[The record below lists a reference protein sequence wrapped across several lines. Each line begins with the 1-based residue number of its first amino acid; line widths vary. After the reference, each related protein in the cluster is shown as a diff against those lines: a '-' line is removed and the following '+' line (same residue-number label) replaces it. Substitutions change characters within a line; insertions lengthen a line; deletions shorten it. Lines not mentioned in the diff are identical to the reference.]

1 MKSCLVLTIVI
12 SSENVSRLI
21 FLTLYITYNALFS
34 NLFHNSNEV
43 RKSKEHKNRKF
54 IINQRVEFYTTYP
67 EILI

>member
-34 NLFHNSNEV
+34 NLFHIVMRSDEV
-43 RKSKEHKNRKF
+43 RSIKTEIHYK
-54 IINQRVEFYTTYP
+54 P
-67 EILI
+67 ES